1 MSDFLDSLGDMLSD
15 QFSLGENSNRT
26 LDLGDFSKQIDR
38 SEERRYSE
46 AGYLRRD
53 PFNTESKKVEVLL
66 QEPNATILIKKKMLS
81 SIGENFRPDFMD
93 KEEKLY
99 YRAMQIL
106 FQNKCTQIAAL
117 EKLSKIQKI
126 SEAFGQ
132 VDSQLIPIIIT
143 LADTFSSSDSSDS
156 KSLSFNKV
164 IDRLRRVYAFNTTNH
179 YTTWITD
186 ATNLFKSQIGQ
197 GTGVIELTNFTSIS
211 TTTSTSLGGGRFDF
225 SLVDPYESMLITEY
239 DIEKAIADASNSIYN
254 HKTFEFGMQGA
265 LQAIND
271 AQRQLNQNRAARKA
285 SPITFKVNA
294 DTLLSKRVRAIV
306 DRTGDEIIFTYDSG
320 FGGLGG
326 GVKVSSEYLR
336 GGEILGYDGL
346 DTSKNTK
353 LGTESNIKKL
363 FPESELDI
371 FERLVTSLF
380 SKLQLEANSR
390 NAFQTT
396 NKNTNYTRRK
406 LRFNFSGKLLIQP
419 MDTVSIY
426 MSTKS
431 RFDSKLLTG
440 VNDLFTGVGFLQN
453 LNNTVN
459 DFKNAASS
467 LFNPSGNVPIQ
478 IEKSV
483 YVGDT
488 FPNLLWSM
496 MRSQFVTEKEGTHTF
511 GGVVEKIG
519 SNYSDGKFTVSVSG
533 EDNSYYFKQGKI
545 NFKPGV
551 DSFNGAFFDPLT
563 PFKSKFDEI
572 KTSTGNDSLELL
584 DENKYLLGES
594 GKTSLVKHKNGP
606 YVGEKVSPLNYVHD
620 KSIDHTTGRITK
632 TFYAP
637 DGLVYRW
644 KEGIGVFT
652 QFGSSQ
658 LLNSPNNVGTSNTFA
673 EPFAG
678 HDIMNVLSL
687 LITGIPYNFANFF
700 KVTQNPDA
708 VSSDTET
715 RQDAAYTY
723 MNSLKNSLA
732 KSNSLWG
739 NFIPFKNLV
748 MDEQSF
754 AKSVMQQ
761 GKINLQTNDLNAKLQ
776 KLSDLRRRMILVGG
790 NNKFGKG
797 ESNPNTH
804 YIQLESEYTEL
815 GKSINKNI
823 ADIQK
828 DRAKII
834 DNNQSGNIYSDL
846 NQKNAESN
854 AAIRKDLRRKLNY
867 LTRRMSYDVRA
878 NEDKNLFI
886 VDDNYDKDF
895 DILAFNE
902 GLTDSIKQYNDDFL
916 STFDKIKVVASLLDL
931 EVFCDTQGHIRVR
944 SPQYN
949 RMPSSV
955 FYRMMFLKQSLGIQV
970 FPQFLSDFFGNQLD
984 SLRERIE
991 IIEDQIR
998 LNCSVLGKKVSNDS
1012 DDDALSF
1019 IRSNVSITGEAG
1031 KFSFISNT
1039 DGLITDISN
1048 LLFQANPDQ
1057 SKNEALINNTFND
1070 IKNQSNLSKDIF
1082 TNIERFNIVN
1092 KEIQSQVLGKDGLS
1106 TQNASTLETDVV
1118 SQISSRLQT
1127 KTGQKISS
1135 QDYIVKNP
1143 SGDLSVELPINT
1155 IVDVF
1160 KAAEELTS
1168 KIQERQIAVKLFY
1181 SAIKNATEFNSLDT
1195 SSTVNSEL
1203 SAPGI
1208 YGNSHVPEMYEHM
1221 IEDETYDDYG
1231 LGSGTRYVI
1240 KRSQIISISINE
1252 NPPPYTYVQVQGVMN
1267 NFDPKTLPSG
1277 LNSFPSS
1284 GNGMV
1289 TAIAIDYDMWRNYG
1303 FKSQGVVDV
1312 PFLSNPES
1320 QCAPYASILL
1330 NKCRKNILQGS
1341 VVIAGNEFMQPG
1353 EVVFIEDRGLLFY
1366 VSSVVHSMNMG
1377 QKFTT
1382 TLTLTYGHTPGE
1394 YIPSIMDV
1402 IGKMIY
1408 KNKDIADMVV
1418 HRQESSNNDISIGI
1432 VQKNS
1437 ETTTVS
1443 SIFSDGLNT
1452 AESAKKTASLFSAN
1466 DAKAIN
1472 NILYTA
1478 KYLLN
1483 ENGSQDNNT
1492 VAKVQLRI
1500 YHDGNGVDS
1509 DLKDLAYIVKDILT
1523 GDNHDLDKLM
1533 GDKNARLGDSNFDA
1547 VEVVEVDINKS
1558 DDKYSP
1564 SQKAMNAARNHI
1576 NNVAGNKSTDKTNKN
1591 VFKENDLLRK
1601 ALFGYVIDCWV
1612 LIEEISIED
1621 YSVKAGY

>member
-1 MSDFLDSLGDMLSD
+1 MSDFLNDLGGMLSE

-26 LDLGDFSKQIDR
+26 LDLGEYSKQIDR

-46 AGYLRRD
+46 AGYLRVD

-66 QEPNATILIKKKMLS
+66 QEPNATVLVKKKMLS
-81 SIGENFRPDFMD
+81 SIGGNFRPDFMD

-99 YRAMQIL
+99 YRSMQVL

-117 EKLSKIQKI
+117 EKLSKIQKV

-132 VDSQLIPIIIT
+132 VNSQLIPIIIT
-143 LADTFSSSDSSDS
+143 LADTFSGSDSSNS
-156 KSLSFNKV
+156 KSLAFNKV
-164 IDRLRRVYAFNTTNH
+164 IDKLRKVYAFNMPNH
-179 YTTWITD
+179 STTWITD

-197 GTGVIELTNFTSIS
+197 GTGVIELTNFTKIN
-211 TTTSTSLGGGRFDF
+211 TTTSTALGGGSFSFD
-225 SLVDPYESMLITEY
+225 LVDPYEAMLITEY

-254 HKTFEFGMQGA
+254 HKIFEFGMQGA

-271 AQRQLNQNRAARKA
+271 SQRQLNENRAARKA

-306 DRTGDEIIFTYDSG
+306 DRTGDEIIFTYDV
-320 FGGLGG
+320 FGALGG
-326 GVKVSSEYLR
+326 DVSVSAEYLR
-336 GGEILGYDGL
+336 GGVILGYDGL

-353 LGTESNIKKL
+353 IGSESNIKKL
-363 FPESELDI
+363 FPESEFDI
-371 FERLVTSLF
+371 FKRLIISIF

-390 NAFQTT
+390 NMFQTA
-396 NKNTNYTRRK
+396 NKDTNYTRRK
-406 LRFNFSGKLLIQP
+406 LRFNFAGKLLVQP
-419 MDTVSIY
+419 MDTISIY
-426 MSTKS
+426 MSTNS

-440 VNDLFTGVGFLQN
+440 VNNLFTGVGFLQN
-453 LNNTVN
+453 LNNTVT

-467 LFNPSGNVPIQ
+467 LFNPSGNVPMQ
-478 IEKSV
+478 MEKSI

-496 MRSQFVTEKEGTHTF
+496 IRSQFVTEKEGTHVF
-511 GGVVEKIG
+511 AGIVKSVS
-519 SNYSDGKFTVSVSG
+519 SNYSDGKFSVSISG
-533 EDNSYYFKQGKI
+533 KDNSHYFEQGKI
-545 NFKPGV
+545 NFFPGV
-551 DSFNGAFFDPLT
+551 DAFNGAFFDPLT
-563 PFKSKFDEI
+563 PFKNKFDEI
-572 KTSTGNDSLELL
+572 KTSTGSDSLELL

-594 GKTSLVKHKNGP
+594 GKQSLVKHKNGP
-606 YVGEKVSPLNYVHD
+606 YVGEKVSPLNYIHD
-620 KSIDHTTGRITK
+620 KSIDNTTGRITK

-658 LLNSPNNVGTSNTFA
+658 LINASNNVGVSNTFA

-708 VSSDTET
+708 ASSDTET
-715 RQDAAYTY
+715 KQDAAYTY
-723 MNSLKNSLA
+723 INSLKNSLA

-754 AKSVMQQ
+754 AKSAMQQ

-776 KLSDLRRRMILVGG
+776 RLSSLKERLILNGSI
-790 NNKFGKG
+790 NKFSKG
-797 ESNPNTH
+797 ESNTNTE
-804 YIQLESEYTEL
+804 YIRLQSEYDKLAT
-815 GKSINKNI
+815 SITNNI
-823 ADIQK
+823 SDIQK
-828 DRAKII
+828 DRDKII

-854 AAIRKDLRRKLNY
+854 AALRKDLRRKLNY

-895 DILAFNE
+895 DILAYNQ
-902 GLTDSIKQYNDDFL
+902 GLTESIKQYNGDFTNTL
-916 STFDKIKVVASLLDL
+916 EKIKLVSALLDL
-931 EVFCDTQGHIRVR
+931 EVFCDSQGHIRVR

-955 FYRMMFLKQSLGIQV
+955 FYRMMFLKKSLGIQV

-998 LNCSVLGKKVSNDS
+998 LNCAVLGKKADNNSDS
-1012 DDDALSF
+1012 DALSF
-1019 IRSNVSITGEAG
+1019 IRSNASTAGEAG
-1031 KFSFISNT
+1031 QFDFISNT
-1039 DGLITDISN
+1039 NGFITDISN
-1048 LLFQANPDQ
+1048 LLFKANPDQ
-1057 SKNEALINNTFND
+1057 SKNEIDNSFNN
-1070 IKNQSNLSKDIF
+1070 IKNQNNLSQNIF
-1082 TNIERFNIVN
+1082 TNIERFNIIN
-1092 KEIQSQVLGKDGLS
+1092 KELRSQELGKDGLS
-1106 TQNASTLETDVV
+1106 TQNASTLESDVV
-1118 SQISSRLQT
+1118 AQISSRLQT

-1135 QDYIVKNP
+1135 QDYIVKN
-1143 SGDLSVELPINT
+1143 GNGTLSVELPINS
-1155 IVDVF
+1155 IVDIF

-1168 KIQERQIAVKLFY
+1168 KIQERQAAIKLFY
-1181 SAIKNATEFNSLDT
+1181 SAIKNAVGFRALDD
-1195 SSTVNSEL
+1195 SSRVTSEL
-1203 SAPGI
+1203 LAPGI

-1231 LGSGTRYVI
+1231 LGSGTRYII
-1240 KRSQIISISINE
+1240 KRSQIKQITINE
-1252 NPPPYTYVQVQGVMN
+1252 NPPLYTSVEVQGVMN
-1267 NFDPKTLPSG
+1267 NFAPGSLPPG
-1277 LNSFPSS
+1277 LNSFPGG

-1289 TAIAIDYDMWRNYG
+1289 TAIAVDYDMWRNYG
-1303 FKSQGVVDV
+1303 FTSGPPVKV
-1312 PFLSNPES
+1312 PFLSDPES

-1330 NKCRKNILQGS
+1330 NKSRKNILQGN
-1341 VVIAGNEFMQPG
+1341 VTIAGNEFMQPG

-1366 VSSVVHSMNMG
+1366 VNSVTHSISMG
-1377 QKFTT
+1377 QSFTT
-1382 TLTLTYGHTPGE
+1382 TLNLSYGHAPGE

-1408 KNKDIADMVV
+1408 KNKDIADMVI

-1432 VQKNS
+1432 IQRNS

-1443 SIFSDGLNT
+1443 SGLNEPN
-1452 AESAKKTASLFSAN
+1452 AENSVKKLASLFSAN

-1483 ENGSQDNNT
+1483 GNDAQDNNT
-1492 VAKVQLRI
+1492 TAKVQLRI
-1500 YHDGNGVDS
+1500 YHDDSGVNT
-1509 DLKDLAYIVKDILT
+1509 DLNYLATVVKDILT
-1523 GDNHDLDKLM
+1523 GKNHDLDKLM
-1533 GDKNARLGDSNFDA
+1533 GDKNTPLHPDTVS
-1547 VEVVEVDINKS
+1547 VLPININGS

-1564 SQKAMNAARNHI
+1564 SQKAINAARNYAD
-1576 NNVAGNKSTDKTNKN
+1576 NVAKNKSSDKNKKN
-1591 VFKENDLLRK
+1591 VLKENDALKK
-1601 ALFGYVIDCWV
+1601 ALFGYIIDCWV
-1612 LIEEISIED
+1612 FVEEYSI
-1621 YSVKAGY
+1621 KAGY